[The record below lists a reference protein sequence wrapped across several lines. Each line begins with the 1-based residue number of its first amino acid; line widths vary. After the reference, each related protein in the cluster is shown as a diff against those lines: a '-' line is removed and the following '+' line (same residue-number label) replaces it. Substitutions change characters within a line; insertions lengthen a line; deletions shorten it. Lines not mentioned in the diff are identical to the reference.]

1 MTFRRRSIS
10 GGLLF
15 AGGPSSGIPAAHAMS
30 ALLSAHE
37 IRLSYGWQTLLD
49 GVTLAVSAGE
59 KIGMVGRNGCGKTSL
74 LKILTGRQAP
84 DSGDLSIRRSLRIG
98 YLPQEFELDGTLSVL
113 ENISA
118 GAADIVEAVRRYE
131 EGDGTE
137 AELADL
143 LHLIDHA
150 DGWNLDAR
158 IKATATALGA
168 PPLDAPV
175 GPLSGGEKRR
185 VALCQA
191 LACQPDLLLLDEPTN
206 HLDAESIRWLEDHL
220 RAFPG
225 AVIFVTH
232 DRYFLD
238 VIATRIIE
246 IDQGRAFSHPGNYT
260 AYLESKAVRRQIAEQ
275 SERRRQRFLR
285 EELDWVRSGVKA
297 RGTKSRH
304 RLDKFYEIEGMEAPP
319 EEREMDLL
327 IPPPPD
333 LGNIVVELEGAG
345 VNIATAAH
353 PRWLFRHL
361 DLILRPAQ
369 CTGIVGR
376 NGVGKTTLLKL
387 CLGQIQPTEGTAVIG
402 KRVKVNYI
410 DQSRMQLDGTGSL
423 LDEISDGNEKLQFGD
438 QTLGARAYLRRFL
451 FNDQRINERVDL
463 LSGGERARL
472 MLAKVLKTGGNVLV
486 LDEPTN
492 DLDLPSLR
500 MLEEALADFDG
511 SVIVVSHDRYFLD
524 RICDQIV
531 AFEDNGVVVQPGN
544 YSYYLEKR
552 QARENAQ
559 RVQAQAAAREAEAR
573 RKAATG
579 APSSGKSR
587 KLTNL
592 ERRDLG
598 TIEDTIL
605 NSEREVAGLEA
616 LLNDPDFQ
624 LTRFAEAPA
633 VLEQLEQARA
643 RTAALY
649 SRWEQLESLRAE
661 IEG

>member
-1 MTFRRRSIS
+1 
-10 GGLLF
+10 
-15 AGGPSSGIPAAHAMS
+15 MS
-30 ALLSAHE
+30 ALLSANE
-37 IRLSYGWQTLLD
+37 IRLAYSYQTLLD
-49 GVTLAVSAGE
+49 GVTLAVAAGE
-59 KIGMVGRNGCGKTSL
+59 KVGLVGRNGCGQTSL
-74 LKILTGRQAP
+74 LKILTGSEKA
-84 DSGDLSIRRSLRIG
+84 DSGEISIRRGLRIG
-98 YLPQEFELDGTLSVL
+98 YLPQEFELDLELSVH
-113 ENISA
+113 ENIAA
-118 GAADIVEAVRRYE
+118 GAADIVEAIRRYE
-131 EGDGTE
+131 NGEGSD

-158 IKATATALGA
+158 IKATATALGT
-168 PPLDAPV
+168 PPLETAV

-185 VALCQA
+185 VALCRA
-191 LACQPDLLLLDEPTN
+191 LASQPDLLLLDEPTN
-206 HLDAESIRWLEDHL
+206 HLDADSIRWLEDFL
-220 RAFPG
+220 KTYAG

-246 IDQGRAFSHPGNYT
+246 IDNGKAYSHPGNYT
-260 AYLESKAVRRQIAEQ
+260 AYLESKAVRQQIAEQ
-275 SERRRQRFLR
+275 TERRRQRFLR

-304 RLDKFYEIEGMEAPP
+304 RLDQFYEIEGLQAPP

-345 VNIATAAH
+345 VNVGSATM

-361 DLILRPAQ
+361 NLELRPGQ

-387 CLGQIQPTEGTAVIG
+387 CLGQIEPTEGKATVG
-402 KRVKVNYI
+402 KKVKVNYI
-410 DQSRMQLDGTGSL
+410 DQTRMALDGTGSL
-423 LDEISDGNEKLQFGD
+423 LDEVADGNEKVQFGN
-438 QTLGARAYLRRFL
+438 QTLGARSYLRRFL
-451 FNDQRINERVDL
+451 FDDRRINERVDL

-472 MLAKVLKTGGNVLV
+472 MLAKVLKTGGNLIV

-511 SVIVVSHDRYFLD
+511 TVLVVSHDRYFLD

-531 AFEDNGVVVQPGN
+531 AFEDDGVFVQPGN

-552 QARENAQ
+552 QAREQVQ
-559 RVQAQAAAREAEAR
+559 RLHAQAAARDAASRQKAPAANEA
-573 RKAATG
+573 K
-579 APSSGKSR
+579 PR
-587 KLTNL
+587 KLTLAERKEL
-592 ERRDLG
+592 EG
-598 TIEDTIL
+598 MEEAIL
-605 NSEREVAGLEA
+605 LAEEAVTELEGKLA
-616 LLNDPDFQ
+616 DPEFQ
-624 LTRFAEAPA
+624 KNFAEIPA
-633 VLEQLEQARA
+633 VAAKLEESK
-643 RTAALY
+643 AAVLRLY
-649 SRWEQLESLRAE
+649 DRWEELGALA
-661 IEG
+661 